1 MKTKVKF
8 DNISKKYSLYNKQS
22 DKLFDLFFSK
32 NKREGRSFFALKNV
46 SFEVKEG
53 ETIGVVGING
63 AGKSTLSNLLAQIV
77 PPTYGELEIN
87 GETSLIAISVGLNNN
102 LSGLD
107 NIELKCLMHGL
118 DKDSIERLTPEIIEF
133 ADIGQFI
140 NQPVKNYS
148 SGMKSRLGFAISAFI
163 EPDILI
169 VDEALSVGDQ
179 TFYEKCVK
187 KINEFKQ
194 NGKTIFFISHSIS
207 QIKTI
212 SDKVLWLHYGE
223 VKSFGETNQV
233 LDEYSKFISWFNRL
247 TNEEKKQYKKEMA
260 NNQAYIDVDIKSR
273 SVLNTATNKYIK
285 SKHIFITLQISLLLL
300 GTLISGLFMF
310 VDKPTAIFNKDTIN
324 GAENIVNINTKEN
337 NEVLSELQEGNIINI
352 NKVALLSVEESNIYF
367 DSDLKYKLAALPFS
381 REIYVEEEINNVYK
395 VKLDDMTGF
404 MKMDGIK
411 FVEELNNETMVLV
424 DLIPLFPNNVQSSYE
439 YFLAQ
444 LGTSTDELENKLL
457 GITGKTLDEEAK
469 INIHLANEGITYI
482 FNADGLAKSIII
494 RDVELDEE
502 TISNLVSNALIT
514 NNEDLFYVKTNDYDV
529 IINLKNN
536 TMQLNIQ

>member
-53 ETIGVVGING
+53 ETVGVVGING

-163 EPDILI
+163 EPDILV

-233 LDEYSKFISWFNRL
+233 LDEYSKFISWFNKL
-247 TNEEKKQYKKEMA
+247 NNEGKKQYKKEMSSK
-260 NNQAYIDVDIKSR
+260 QAYIDIDIKSR
-273 SVLNTATNKYIK
+273 SALNSTSNKYKK
-285 SKHIFITLQISLLLL
+285 SKHIFLTLQIFLLLL
-300 GTLISGLFMF
+300 GTIISGLFMF
-310 VDKPTAIFNKDTIN
+310 VDRPTAIFNKNIN
-324 GAENIVNINTKEN
+324 MDAENSTIINTKN
-337 NEVLSELQEGNIINI
+337 NEVILEEQETPIINI
-352 NKVALLSVEESNIYF
+352 NKMALLSVEESNIYF
-367 DSDLKYKLAALPFS
+367 DKDLEYKIATIPFS
-381 REIYVEEEINNVYK
+381 REIFVEEEINSVFK
-395 VKLDDMTGF
+395 VKIDDITGF
-404 MKMDGIK
+404 MKTDGIE
-411 FVEELNNETMVLV
+411 FVEELNNESMVFAA
-424 DLIPLFPNNVQSSYE
+424 LIPLLPNNVQSSYE

-444 LGTSTDELENKLL
+444 LGTSTEELETKLL
-457 GITGKTLDEEAK
+457 GITSKTLDEEAR
-469 INIHLANEGITYI
+469 INIDLANEGITYI
-482 FNADGLAKSIII
+482 FDTDGLANSIII
-494 RDVELDEE
+494 RDLKLDEQ
-502 TISNLVSNALIT
+502 TISNVASGALIT
-514 NNEDLFYVKTNDYDV
+514 NHKDLFFVKSNNYDV

-536 TMQLNIQ
+536 TMQINIQ